1 MATQVIKTTF
11 LLRRGQSDAWASVNP
26 ILMAG
31 EPAFELDTNKLKVGD
46 GVTPY
51 NDLPY
56 IAGEECTITTDGKS
70 IIFNS
75 NNELTLYGYNGAEI
89 GQVLSKGENGELIW
103 IDPAKEDEPL
113 TEEDIMRVLI

>member
-11 LLRRGQSDAWASVNP
+11 LLRRGTSSAWASVNP

-46 GVTPY
+46 GTTPY

-56 IAGEECTITTDGKS
+56 INGGNYEISADKKS
-70 IIFNS
+70 VTFNT
-75 NNELTLYGYNGAEI
+75 NNELQLFGYSGAGI
-89 GQVLSKGENGELIW
+89 GQIPSKGEDGTLAW
-103 IDPAKEDEPL
+103 IDQDEPL
-113 TEEDIMRVLI
+113 TEEDILRVLI